1 MKTKLT
7 LQEKLKDLRN
17 ERNLKLADVEK
28 QTGIVSSTISRYE
41 TDENQH
47 IPYQELVKMAKFYK
61 VSMDYLCGMTNHR
74 NLRNTPIDELEITD
88 EAVSFLKSKKANN
101 RLVSELLAHEDFPQH
116 ISAMEVYIDGKISD
130 QVANMN
136 AVFKFAEQIL
146 KENVNVS
153 DNDEVMSFLRESTI
167 DENEYLRFRIA
178 DRFNGIMKSLFDA
191 HKKDS
196 LSDSQTALLNLL
208 SNDVK
213 EYINSKESP
222 ERRKLNLLAQQI
234 GLNTADL
241 TKDEVDVLMA
251 ALKKSKKYKDYGRKN
266 K

>member
-1 MKTKLT
+1 MKTRLT

-47 IPYQELVKMAKFYK
+47 IPYQELLKLAKFYK

-74 NLRNTPIDELEITD
+74 DLRNTPIDELEITD

-101 RLVSELLAHEDFPQH
+101 RLVSELLAHEDFPQL

-136 AVFKFAEQIL
+136 AV
-146 KENVNVS
+146 
-153 DNDEVMSFLRESTI
+153 
-167 DENEYLRFRIA
+167 
-178 DRFNGIMKSLFDA
+178 
-191 HKKDS
+191 
-196 LSDSQTALLNLL
+196 LNLL
-208 SNDVK
+208 SR
-213 EYINSKESP
+213 Y
-222 ERRKLNLLAQQI
+222 
-234 GLNTADL
+234 
-241 TKDEVDVLMA
+241 
-251 ALKKSKKYKDYGRKN
+251 
-266 K
+266 